1 MNELSWIKIA
11 RDHKGTGEIKG
22 GKHNPIVLELWRAA
36 FEATNQPVTA
46 PFKNDETAWCGGF
59 VGGVLAKSGLSHHIP
74 KSFAMARSWL
84 NAGTKLNN
92 PAYGC
97 VVVFWRGNPKGA
109 SGHVGFVV
117 GRDKFGNLMVLG
129 GNQSDQVNIMPFD
142 KSRVL
147 GYRWCGTQDLPATG
161 RFALPVL
168 KNNGRVST
176 NEA

>member
-1 MNELSWIKIA
+1 MSELKWVAEA
-11 RDHKGTGEIKG
+11 RKYIGTKEIKG
-22 GKHNPIVLELWRAA
+22 AKHNDLVLGLWRAA
-36 FEATNQPVTA
+36 FEATNQPITT

-59 VGGVLAKSGLSHHIP
+59 VGGVLAKAGLGHHIP
-74 KSFAMARSWL
+74 QSFAMARSWL
-84 NAGTKLNN
+84 KAGTKLNN

-97 VVVFWRGNPKGA
+97 VVVFWRGSRTGS

-117 GRDKFGNLMVLG
+117 GRDSRGNLMVLG

-147 GYRWCGTQDLPATG
+147 GYRWCGTQDMPATH
-161 RFALPVL
+161 RFALPIL
-168 KNNGRVST
+168 ASDGKVSK